1 VDTGGAQ
8 CHKPAFPEL
17 SAAATDFSASAQAM
31 PKAGLMQL
39 TERRSEGLLR
49 VYDVVVPASELQ
61 QKLNAKIAEVQ
72 PRVRI
77 NGFRPGKVPASH
89 IRKVYGQGMMQD
101 IINETVQKST
111 KEGLANVRAASEP
124 SLDLKSDINKV
135 IAGSEDLQ
143 FELSLEVM
151 PEFEPV
157 ELKTI
162 KITRPTA
169 PVADEQVN
177 EALRELAN
185 AQRGFEEKQ
194 GPAEDGDQLVV
205 DFVGRVDG
213 EAFDGGSASDAA
225 IIIGSNRFI
234 PGFEEQLVGAKA
246 GEERTLKVTFPDDY
260 PVESLRG
267 KAAEFETKVKN
278 VRAPKAGE
286 PDDAWATQL
295 GFDSLNAVKD
305 ALRQR
310 IENDHAQQS
319 RAKAKRQL
327 FDQLD
332 AGHDFDL
339 PPRMV
344 EAEFDQ
350 IWRQIEQ
357 DRAQGRLDP
366 SDEGK
371 SDAALKKEYRDIAER
386 RVRLGLLLAEIGRR
400 HKLEVSDE
408 EVGRAIAA
416 QARNFPGQ
424 EQQVFEAYRRNPQ
437 LVAQVRAPLYE
448 EKVVDYMME
457 LIEVTNQIVNRDELF
472 ADDEPP
478 TPAPKK
484 AKKTKAAKAED

>member
-1 VDTGGAQ
+1 
-8 CHKPAFPEL
+8 
-17 SAAATDFSASAQAM
+17 
-31 PKAGLMQL
+31 MQL

-49 VYDVVVPASELQ
+49 VYDVVVPAAELQ

-89 IRKVYGQGMMQD
+89 IRKVYGPGMMQD
-101 IINETVQKST
+101 IINETVQNST
-111 KEGLANVRAASEP
+111 KESLANLRAASEP
-124 SLDLKSDINKV
+124 SLDLKSDIAKV
-135 IAGSEDLQ
+135 MAGSEDLQ

-162 KITRPTA
+162 SVTRPTA
-169 PVADEQVN
+169 EVTDEQVD
-177 EALRELAN
+177 EALAELAK
-185 AQRGFEEKQ
+185 AQRGFEDKT
-194 GPAEDGDQLVV
+194 GAAADGDAVIV
-205 DFVGRVDG
+205 DFTGRIDG
-213 EAFDGGSASDAA
+213 EAFEGGSATDAQVV
-225 IIIGSNRFI
+225 IGSNQFI
-234 PGFEEQLVGAKA
+234 PGFEEQLIGAKA
-246 GEERTLKVTFPDDY
+246 GEDRTLKVSFPDDY
-260 PVESLRG
+260 AVPSLKG
-267 KAAEFETKVKN
+267 KAAEFETKVKT
-278 VRAPKAGE
+278 VRGPKQGD
-286 PDDAWATQL
+286 PDDAWASQI
-295 GFDSLNAVKD
+295 GFDSLNALKE
-305 ALRQR
+305 ALKQR
-310 IENDHAQQS
+310 IENDHNQQS

-332 AGHDFDL
+332 AQHDFEL

-344 EAEFDQ
+344 EAEFNQ

-357 DRAQGRLDP
+357 DRAAGRLDP

-371 SDAALKKEYRDIAER
+371 SDDDLKKEYRDIAER

-400 HKLEVSDE
+400 HKIEVSDQ
-408 EVGRAIAA
+408 EVGQAIAA

-424 EQQVFEAYRRNPQ
+424 EQQVFDAYRRSPQ

-457 LIEVTNQIVNRDELF
+457 LINVSKQTVSRDELF
-472 ADDEPP
+472 AEDDAPA
-478 TPAPKK
+478 PAPKK